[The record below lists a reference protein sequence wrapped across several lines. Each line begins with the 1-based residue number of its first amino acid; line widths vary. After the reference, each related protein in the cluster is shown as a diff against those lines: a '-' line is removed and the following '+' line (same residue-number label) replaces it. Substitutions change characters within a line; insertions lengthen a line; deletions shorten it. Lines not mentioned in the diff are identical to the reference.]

1 MKADRSQIGAIVKK
15 GFEYLSDKKYEIV
28 KNINSQFNQKQI
40 DEIVESV
47 TNEFIWSTPSYLAE
61 YLLKAHC
68 KNVILN
74 KCKSGIRLQNNTIE
88 KLKQEKLEC
97 DKTCYELECKL
108 QDSIEVNNQHSNK
121 INQLTNICNSYIT
134 KYDRVKHKYIR
145 YKTAFILMTIAWIV
159 TYALAGFVIFY
170 NN

>member
-15 GFEYLSDKKYEIV
+15 GFEYLGDKKYEIAKDV
-28 KNINSQFNQKQI
+28 DSQFNQKQT
-40 DEIVESV
+40 DEIVESL

-61 YLLKAHC
+61 HILKARC

-74 KCKSGIRLQNNTIE
+74 KCKTGIKTQNNTIE
-88 KLKQEKLEC
+88 KLNKEKLEY
-97 DKTCYELECKL
+97 DKTCYTLKCKL
-108 QDSIEVNNQHSNK
+108 QDSIEVNNQYLNK
-121 INQLTNICNSYIT
+121 INRLTNTCNAYIT

-145 YKTAFILMTIAWIV
+145 YKTVFILMTIAWII
-159 TYALAGFVIFY
+159 TYALVGFIIFY